1 MALVPF
7 PGGKTGALQVPP
19 EDPFDKDEFTEGK
32 MSFLE
37 HLEEL
42 RKRIINSVLGIAVG
56 IGLSFFYI
64 QQIYDFLTAPAVATL
79 PEGSRLIYTQ
89 PTEAFS
95 LYIQIS
101 LISGAVLAGPWIM
114 YQVWRFIAP
123 GLYAN
128 EKRFVVPFVL
138 FSSLG
143 FLGGAAFNHYVAY
156 PFIMTYFASFNTPR
170 LVYMPQL
177 SYVFGLYVKM
187 LLGLGVIFQMPTVV
201 FFLAKMKIL
210 TGRFLLKQFK
220 IAVLLIF
227 ITAAVVTPT
236 GDPMTLMIFA
246 APMIGLYL
254 LSIAIA
260 FIVGPKRLKGTD
272 PAEGA

>member
-19 EDPFDKDEFTEGK
+19 EDPYDQDDSSEGK

-42 RKRIINSVLGIAVG
+42 RKRIINACIGIAVG
-56 IGLSFFYI
+56 IGLTFFYI
-64 QQIYDFLTAPAVATL
+64 QEIYDFLTAPAVATL

-101 LISGAVLAGPWIM
+101 LISGAALAAPWIM

-138 FSSLG
+138 FSTLG
-143 FLGGAAFNHYVAY
+143 FVGGAAFNHYVAY

-187 LLGLGVIFQMPTVV
+187 LLGLGAIFQMPTIV
-201 FFLAKMKIL
+201 FFLAKMKVL
-210 TGRFLLKQFK
+210 TARFLMRQFK
-220 IAVLLIF
+220 LAILLIF
-227 ITAAVVTPT
+227 ITAAVITPT

-246 APMIGLYL
+246 APMIGLYT

-260 FIVGPKRLKGTD
+260 FIVGPKRSKAVDSTSE
-272 PAEGA
+272 A

>member
-19 EDPFDKDEFTEGK
+19 EDPFDKDEFGEGK

-42 RKRIINSVLGIAVG
+42 RKRIINSVLGIAIG

-114 YQVWRFIAP
+114 YQVWGFIAP

-143 FLGGAAFNHYVAY
+143 FLAGAAFNHYVAY

-272 PAEGA
+272 PAEGT

>member
-19 EDPFDKDEFTEGK
+19 EDPFDKDDFAEGK

-42 RKRIINSVLGIAVG
+42 RKRIINAALGIAVG
-56 IGLSFFYI
+56 IAASFFFI
-64 QQIYDFLTAPAVATL
+64 QRIYDFLTAPAIATL

-101 LISGAVLAGPWIM
+101 LISGAVLAAPWIM
-114 YQVWRFIAP
+114 LQVWGFIAP

-138 FSSLG
+138 FSTVG

-156 PFIMTYFASFNTPR
+156 PFIMTYFASFNTPN

-177 SYVFGLYVKM
+177 TYVFGLYVKM
-187 LLGLGVIFQMPTVV
+187 LLGLGLIFQMPTVV
-201 FFLAKMKIL
+201 FFLAKMRVV
-210 TGRFLLKQFK
+210 TARFLLRQFK
-220 IAVLLIF
+220 LAVLLIF

-246 APMIGLYL
+246 APMLGLYT

-260 FIVGPKRLKGTD
+260 FIVGPKHLKESE
-272 PAEGA
+272 AGANS